1 VEAKSLAP
9 GAVRVPAAGPASSPG
24 VVIERLLGTV
34 KVLQERNGQL
44 QQALDSRIAIEQA
57 KGILAERYGIGVD
70 EAFILL
76 RRAAR
81 SNRLKLHAVAA
92 DVVASRDTPAVIRD
106 LVDAA

>member
-1 VEAKSLAP
+1 VAAKAM
-9 GAVRVPAAGPASSPG
+9 AVPAGRVMPAAPASSPA

-34 KVLQERNGQL
+34 TALQAQNEQL

-57 KGILAERYGIGVD
+57 KGILAERYRLSVD
-70 EAFILL
+70 DAFALL

-92 DVVASRDTPAVIRD
+92 DVVASRETPAVIRD
-106 LVDAA
+106 LVAA